1 MMYAIMVVAGIGMI
15 IGLQKEKGGAAWGRP
30 MAIVCIIIAVGAAV
44 FQMMGGGGKGGAQGG
59 IEEAY
64 RNVKGEKLGVYLAG
78 KFAGKK
84 ALVLLPP
91 EMPMMGGEQPAE
103 PAYKAVLEGLEK
115 GLGGKVQIV
124 GKIEPKM
131 PEDVKAKLQ
140 SAMGAGGAPE
150 DMAMMPEGQMW
161 FDVPALDK
169 ELASYKGKYDML
181 ICLTSL
187 PGVDMMMPM
196 GGGKKPIPIGKL
208 SIMKDDKV
216 KLVLAEGSIN
226 KFGRAIQSQ
235 KVVAAV
241 TYKQNIDEK
250 AYEEMPPKELDAAFD
265 MRFVLITPETLSQ
278 YASYFQR

>member
-1 MMYAIMVVAGIGMI
+1 MVVAGIGMI
-15 IGLQKEKGGAAWGRP
+15 IGLQKEKGGATWGRP
-30 MAIVCIIIAVGAAV
+30 MAVVCIIIAVGAAV
-44 FQMMGGGGKGGAQGG
+44 FQMMGGGGGKGKQTS

-91 EMPMMGGEQPAE
+91 EQPPMGGDQPST
-103 PAYKAVLEGLEK
+103 PAYEDTLKGLET
-115 GLGGKVQIV
+115 GLGGKIQIV

-131 PEDVKAKLQ
+131 PADVKAKLQ
-140 SAMGAGGAPE
+140 AAAGAGAPE

-161 FDVPALDK
+161 FDVPTLEK
-169 ELASYKGKYDML
+169 ELAPYKGKYDML

-196 GGGKKPIPIGKL
+196 GGGKRSVPIGKL
-208 SIMKDDKV
+208 SIMSDKTTKV
-216 KLVLAEGSIN
+216 VLAEGGVG
-226 KFGRAIQSQ
+226 KFGRYIQGQ

-250 AYEEMPPKELDAAFD
+250 AYEEMPPKDLDQAFD
-265 MRFVLITPETLSQ
+265 MRFVLITPENLAQ
-278 YASYFQR
+278 NLSYFQR